1 MNRML
6 SPAEKA
12 AKQEKRAVE
21 GAANMARYLEHQQAT
36 LEKTARL
43 RALRLARVSKPD
55 QDQKHP
61 GKSKEDAEH
70 QPLTGLH
77 NGTRG

>member
-21 GAANMARYLEHQQAT
+21 GQANMARYLEHQQAT

-43 RALRLARVSKPD
+43 RALRLAQVPKLD
-55 QDQKHP
+55 QERKYP
-61 GKSKEDAEH
+61 GKSKEGGEH
-70 QPLTGLH
+70 QPLPGLH

>member
-21 GAANMARYLEHQQAT
+21 GRANMARYLEHQQAT

-43 RALRLARVSKPD
+43 RALRLAQVPKRD
-55 QDQKHP
+55 QDRRHP
-61 GKSKEDAEH
+61 DKPKESVEQ
-70 QPLTGLH
+70 QPQPGLH
-77 NGTRG
+77 NGSRG

>member
-21 GAANMARYLEHQQAT
+21 GRANMARYLEHQQAT

-43 RALRLARVSKPD
+43 RALRLSQVPNPD
-55 QDQKHP
+55 QDQKRP
-61 GKSKEDAEH
+61 GKSKEGAEP
-70 QPLTGLH
+70 QPVPGLH
-77 NGTRG
+77 NGSRG

>member
-21 GAANMARYLEHQQAT
+21 GKANMARYLDHQQAT

-43 RALRLARVSKPD
+43 RALRLAQVPGLD
-55 QDQKHP
+55 QDRKHS
-61 GKSKEDAEH
+61 GKSKEGAEH
-70 QPLTGLH
+70 QTRPGLH